1 MKSIFFHPVAL
12 VHQAAAKATAKVML
26 VHMYLLSHTMTTTSS
41 TTSTVSGS
49 SIFSTIW
56 GWITSLGSSIVASLG
71 GLFGQIFSGF
81 GQSVVAMFQSFGFSM
96 SAYGVWAPVM
106 FVVGIGAAILVGYL
120 LLDFIDAEKDVTGL
134 EDDL

>member
-1 MKSIFFHPVAL
+1 MKSVFFHPGTL
-12 VHQAAAKATAKVML
+12 IHQAAAKATAKVML
-26 VHMYLLSHTMTTTSS
+26 VHMYLISHTMTTTN
-41 TTSTVSGS
+41 TTSTTVSGS

-56 GWITSLGSSIVASLG
+56 GWISSLGADIVQSLG

-96 SAYGVWAPVM
+96 AGYGVWAPVM

-120 LLDFIDAEKDVTGL
+120 LLDFIDGEKDVTGL

>member
-1 MKSIFFHPVAL
+1 MRSVFIHPVSFI
-12 VHQAAAKATAKVML
+12 HQAAEKAAAKVLL
-26 VHMYLLSHTMTTTSS
+26 VHAYLTAHAMTTSS
-41 TTSTVSGS
+41 TTTVSGS

-56 GWITSLGSSIVASLG
+56 GWITNLGSSIVSSLG
-71 GLFGQIFSGF
+71 SLFGQIFSGF
-81 GQSVVAMFQSFGFSM
+81 GQSIVAMFQSFGFSM

-120 LLDFIDAEKDVTGL
+120 LLDFIDGEKDVTGL

>member
-1 MKSIFFHPVAL
+1 MKSVFLHPGSLIHHAT
-12 VHQAAAKATAKVML
+12 AKAAAKVML
-26 VHMYLLSHTMTTTSS
+26 IYSYVAAHSMTTSS
-41 TTSTVSGS
+41 TTATVSGS

-56 GWITSLGSSIVASLG
+56 GWITNLGSSIVSSLG

-81 GQSVVAMFQSFGFSM
+81 GQSIVAMFQSFGFSM

-120 LLDFIDAEKDVTGL
+120 LLDFIDGEKDVTGL